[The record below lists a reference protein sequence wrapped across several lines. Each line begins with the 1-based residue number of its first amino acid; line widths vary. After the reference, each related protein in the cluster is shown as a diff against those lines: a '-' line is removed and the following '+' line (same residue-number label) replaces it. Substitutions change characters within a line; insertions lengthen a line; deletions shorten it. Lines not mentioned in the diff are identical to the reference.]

1 MKLDLYCRLK
11 QLLLAGES
19 PKLISALSSQRLG
32 QEQLQ
37 WSNGTLGERPAGD
50 VFVQTMTAPA
60 RLVICG
66 GGHVARELAPAAL
79 RVGFS
84 VTVLENRKQVL
95 EEGRFAPEV
104 ELRCGDFVSL
114 LREGHFPKNTF
125 FAIMT
130 QGHAADW
137 VCLKEILRL
146 PHAYLGLMGSRKKIA
161 STREMLKQEGF
172 GEAALDGVHTPIGI
186 SIGAETPAEI
196 AVSIVAELIQC
207 RSALGLEAPLDSGV
221 TEALDAAPYAMVTL
235 VKCSGSTP
243 RSEGARMLVFPD
255 GGIRGT
261 IGGGISEA
269 VAKQQALKAL
279 QTGQPRLEQY
289 ALDGSAGSICGGRVT
304 YLIVPVKENGTC

>member
-1 MKLDLYCRLK
+1 MNFELYCKLK

-19 PKLISALSSQRLG
+19 PKLISALSLQELG
-32 QEQLQ
+32 REQLQ
-37 WSNGTLGERPAGD
+37 WSNRTLGELPEKD
-50 VFVQTMTAPA
+50 TFVQRMTAPV
-60 RLVICG
+60 RLIICG

-79 RVGFS
+79 KVGFS
-84 VTVLENRKQVL
+84 VTVLENRAQVL
-95 EEGRFAPEV
+95 AEGRFPPEV

-114 LREGHFPKNTF
+114 LREGNFPRNAF

-130 QGHAADW
+130 QGHTADW
-137 VCLKEILRL
+137 ICLKEILRL
-146 PHAYLGLMGSRKKIA
+146 PHAYLGLMGSRRKIA
-161 STREMLKQEGF
+161 STREMLRQEGF
-172 GEAALDGVHTPIGI
+172 GETALDGVHTPIGI

-207 RSALGLEAPLDSGV
+207 RSELGLEAPLDSGV
-221 TEALDAAPYAMVTL
+221 VEALDAAPYAMVTL

-255 GGIRGT
+255 GSICGT

-269 VAKQQALKAL
+269 VAKRQALEAL

-304 YLIVPVKENGTC
+304 YLIIPVKGNGTC